1 MNKLTQSVTG
11 VKTFVGEVK
20 TELRKSSWPSRQE
33 LVESTVVV
41 IVATALVG
49 AFVGASDLIL
59 LKLLKLVVGQ

>member
-1 MNKLTQSVTG
+1 MNKITQSITG
-11 VKTFVGEVK
+11 VKTFAGEVK

-41 IVATALVG
+41 IVATALLG

-59 LKLLKLVVGQ
+59 MNLLKMVVAN